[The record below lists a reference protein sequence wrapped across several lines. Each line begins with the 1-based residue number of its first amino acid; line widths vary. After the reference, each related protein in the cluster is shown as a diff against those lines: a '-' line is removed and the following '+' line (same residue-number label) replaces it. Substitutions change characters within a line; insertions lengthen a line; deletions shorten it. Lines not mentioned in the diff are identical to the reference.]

1 MILVA
6 EDNEVNQ
13 MVIEYTLRDAGYD
26 FAMVENGKLA
36 VQQYQSIRPD
46 LILMDISMP
55 EMNGMEASTAIRELE
70 NETGAHVIIIA
81 ITAHALH
88 GDREKILGA
97 GMDDYLPKP
106 ISPKVLTERLAEW
119 LSPQWR
125 QENLPTRKQRPNSI

>member
-13 MVIEYTLRDAGYD
+13 MVIEYTLRDAGYE

-46 LILMDISMP
+46 LILMDVSMP

-70 NETGAHVIIIA
+70 CETGAHVIIIA

-88 GDREKILGA
+88 GDREKFLEA
-97 GMDDYLPKP
+97 GMDDYMPKP
-106 ISPKVLTERLAEW
+106 ISPRVLTERLAEW

-125 QENLPTRKQRPNSI
+125 QENLSV

>member
-13 MVIEYTLRDAGYD
+13 MVVEYTLRDAGYD
-26 FAMVENGKLA
+26 FTMVENGKLA

-46 LILMDISMP
+46 LILMDVSMP
-55 EMNGMEASTAIRELE
+55 EMNGMEASMAIRELE
-70 NETGAHVIIIA
+70 KETGTHVIIIA

-88 GDREKILGA
+88 GDREKFLEA
-97 GMDDYLPKP
+97 GMDDYMPKP

-125 QENLPTRKQRPNSI
+125 QENLSA

>member
-26 FAMVENGKLA
+26 FSMVENGKLA

-55 EMNGMEASTAIRELE
+55 EMNGMEASIAIRELE
-70 NETGAHVIIIA
+70 KETETHVIIIA

-88 GDREKILGA
+88 GDREKFLEA
-97 GMDDYLPKP
+97 GMDDYMPKP

-125 QENLPTRKQRPNSI
+125 QENLSA

>member
-55 EMNGMEASTAIRELE
+55 EMNGMEASSAIRALE
-70 NETGAHVIIIA
+70 SKTGAHVIIIA

-88 GDREKILGA
+88 GDREKFLEA
-97 GMDDYLPKP
+97 GMDDYMPKP
-106 ISPKVLTERLAEW
+106 ISPKALTERLAEW

-125 QENLPTRKQRPNSI
+125 QEHLSA

>member
-26 FAMVENGKLA
+26 FSMVENGKLA

-46 LILMDISMP
+46 LILMDVSMP
-55 EMNGMEASTAIRELE
+55 EMNGMEASIAIRELE
-70 NETGAHVIIIA
+70 KETGAHVIIIA

-88 GDREKILGA
+88 GDREKFLEA
-97 GMDDYLPKP
+97 GMDDYMPKP

-125 QENLPTRKQRPNSI
+125 QKNLSA

>member
-13 MVIEYTLRDAGYD
+13 MVIEYTLRDAGYE

-46 LILMDISMP
+46 LILMDVSMP
-55 EMNGMEASTAIRELE
+55 EMNGMEASAAIRELE
-70 NETGAHVIIIA
+70 IETGAHVIIIA

-88 GDREKILGA
+88 GDREKFLEA
-97 GMDDYLPKP
+97 GMDDYMPKP
-106 ISPKVLTERLAEW
+106 ISPRVLTERLAEW

-125 QENLPTRKQRPNSI
+125 QENLSV

>member
-26 FAMVENGKLA
+26 FAIVENGKLA

-46 LILMDISMP
+46 LILMDVSMP
-55 EMNGMEASTAIRELE
+55 EMNGMEASSAIRELE
-70 NETGAHVIIIA
+70 IETGAHVIIIA

-88 GDREKILGA
+88 GDREKFLEA
-97 GMDDYLPKP
+97 GMDDYMAKP

-125 QENLPTRKQRPNSI
+125 QENLSA

>member
-46 LILMDISMP
+46 LILMDVSMP
-55 EMNGMEASTAIRELE
+55 EMNGMEASAAIRELE
-70 NETGAHVIIIA
+70 IETGAHVIIIA

-88 GDREKILGA
+88 GDREKFLEA
-97 GMDDYLPKP
+97 GMDDYMPKP
-106 ISPKVLTERLAEW
+106 ISPRVLTERLAEW

-125 QENLPTRKQRPNSI
+125 QENLSV

>member
-13 MVIEYTLRDAGYD
+13 MVVEYTLRDAGYD

-46 LILMDISMP
+46 LILMDVSMP
-55 EMNGMEASTAIRELE
+55 EMNGMEASIAIRELE
-70 NETGAHVIIIA
+70 KETDTHVIIIA

-88 GDREKILGA
+88 GDREKFLEA
-97 GMDDYLPKP
+97 GMDDYMPKP

-125 QENLPTRKQRPNSI
+125 QENLSA

>member
-13 MVIEYTLRDAGYD
+13 MVFEYTLRDAGYD

-46 LILMDISMP
+46 LILMDVSMP
-55 EMNGMEASTAIRELE
+55 EMNGMEAASAIRELE
-70 NETGAHVIIIA
+70 NDTGTHVIIIA

-88 GDREKILGA
+88 GDREKFLEA

-106 ISPKVLTERLAEW
+106 ISPKILAEKLAIW

-125 QENLPTRKQRPNSI
+125 QENLSA

>member
-46 LILMDISMP
+46 LILMDVSMP
-55 EMNGMEASTAIRELE
+55 EMNGMEASSVIRELE
-70 NETGAHVIIIA
+70 IETGAHVIIIA

-88 GDREKILGA
+88 GDREKFLEA
-97 GMDDYLPKP
+97 GMDDYMPKP
-106 ISPKVLTERLAEW
+106 ISPRVLTERLAEW

-125 QENLPTRKQRPNSI
+125 QENLSA